1 MYHHSQ
7 NRELLKD
14 LHKLINDMRKGSIQ
28 LLEYQAKQKLKDL
41 LLNPGDAVDHIDHP
55 VDSFCLQGTRQNVLR
70 DIYDWAED
78 TKSPTICWL
87 PGLAGTGKSTVSRT
101 VARDLRDRCL
111 GGCFFFKK
119 GAGNRAGGRT
129 IFSIIAYQL
138 ALNFP
143 PVRQY
148 IIDAVQEDPSS
159 VMRSMNEQ
167 WRILI
172 REPLNKVQDKKFITV
187 VLVVDALDEC
197 DADDRRNMMA
207 LLTECPDV
215 LKVFITSRPEFDIE
229 AHFARHQQLHRE
241 IALHRV
247 KMAGS
252 PDSRLDSIID
262 DSHPVRSAYDAT
274 YMPVLDPIL
283 NGTPA
288 EAQGKA
294 YDSFTQIIGSLIL
307 LANPLSMASLAVLL
321 GVEEHDVAGTV
332 DPLRSVLDVPRDD
345 GPIKLFHLSFRDF
358 LLSKSAGDLKVDEN
372 STHAKLASRCLRH
385 LEGELRTDICDL
397 KSPGRSRFDI
407 DQDTINQKIPQ
418 ETQYACRYWVHHVI
432 GSGKQLQD
440 NDEEHQFLKRFFLNW
455 IEVLCLTGLFFES
468 PKMLQELLKI
478 VDKTSGS
485 EIFKFV
491 QDAIRFIH
499 FFRDGIE
506 KTPLQLYHSGILF
519 SPSLSIVPQ
528 PFEDRRCPESVMRL
542 PAVDSD
548 WPQNVQTFEL
558 GRKASSIQ
566 LAFLSNNIITT
577 WGFTA
582 DVKIWDISSGSCLK
596 TLKDWKDI
604 RSSDR
609 PSTILVIGWSISRVA
624 FSNDGMSLCSIS
636 NVATDLESEPVFFIH
651 DLDSGECTSQV
662 PIRNGYDEIFLSTK
676 DWLAVSSSG
685 HQTVIFDL
693 KTGTISHEMDKLT
706 TGSLAI
712 SSDAKLLAT
721 ASEDNIVRVWNL
733 SPQQSTRVGMFHPRD
748 VEFLTITPDGSTVVS
763 ACRNQVKTW
772 DVSSGICIET
782 LGESDP
788 MRFRTAT
795 EDGSYC
801 VMSSGRNVEVWSRN
815 PWRLFKSLRR
825 EEEPP
830 HPNSGPW
837 AISENGELLALP
849 LFHNGMRKTEIWDVY
864 RGLLRQALDFSPP
877 SDSKAVLSPD
887 GSLIAYTNETS
898 IEIRQISESCKFL
911 TRIKDVHPFNLTSLS
926 FHGHKLVGILITGEI
941 MSWDTKTGNLINSCQ
956 TGIWCLGKSFINYE
970 VLLGH
975 VGPNVHLRQDVLKE
989 LQVSNDN
996 IWITR
1001 DDERVLWL
1009 PPDYRPYDYRHS
1021 GLSAYASGS
1030 TIVIGTQSGRVL
1042 ILCMAD

>member
-1 MYHHSQ
+1 SIAAGEEIRAKIVEGTAETVILMFEYAFRLEDFSGYLEDLHKVKIQLHDAGSFCEMYHHSQ

-28 LLEYQAKQKLKDL
+28 LLEYQAKQKFKDL

-119 GAGNRAGGRT
+119 GADNRAGGRT

-187 VLVVDALDEC
+187 VLVVDALDEY

-229 AHFARHQQLHRE
+229 AHFTRHQQLYRE

-247 KMAGS
+247 KMVDIKTDITMFLKHCIRKFLLDHNSCHRKRELQLDPDWPGSDRFQALVTRSIPLFITAATFIRLIESIYWAGS

-345 GPIKLFHLSFRDF
+345 GPIKLSHLSFRDF

-440 NDEEHQFLKRFFLNW
+440 NDEEHQFLKRFFLN
-455 IEVLCLTGLFFES
+455 
-468 PKMLQELLKI
+468 
-478 VDKTSGS
+478 
-485 EIFKFV
+485 
-491 QDAIRFIH
+491 
-499 FFRDGIE
+499 
-506 KTPLQLYHSGILF
+506 
-519 SPSLSIVPQ
+519 
-528 PFEDRRCPESVMRL
+528 
-542 PAVDSD
+542 
-548 WPQNVQTFEL
+548 
-558 GRKASSIQ
+558 
-566 LAFLSNNIITT
+566 
-577 WGFTA
+577 
-582 DVKIWDISSGSCLK
+582 
-596 TLKDWKDI
+596 
-604 RSSDR
+604 
-609 PSTILVIGWSISRVA
+609 
-624 FSNDGMSLCSIS
+624 
-636 NVATDLESEPVFFIH
+636 
-651 DLDSGECTSQV
+651 
-662 PIRNGYDEIFLSTK
+662 
-676 DWLAVSSSG
+676 
-685 HQTVIFDL
+685 
-693 KTGTISHEMDKLT
+693 
-706 TGSLAI
+706 
-712 SSDAKLLAT
+712 
-721 ASEDNIVRVWNL
+721 
-733 SPQQSTRVGMFHPRD
+733 
-748 VEFLTITPDGSTVVS
+748 
-763 ACRNQVKTW
+763 
-772 DVSSGICIET
+772 
-782 LGESDP
+782 
-788 MRFRTAT
+788 
-795 EDGSYC
+795 
-801 VMSSGRNVEVWSRN
+801 
-815 PWRLFKSLRR
+815 
-825 EEEPP
+825 
-830 HPNSGPW
+830 
-837 AISENGELLALP
+837 
-849 LFHNGMRKTEIWDVY
+849 
-864 RGLLRQALDFSPP
+864 
-877 SDSKAVLSPD
+877 
-887 GSLIAYTNETS
+887 
-898 IEIRQISESCKFL
+898 
-911 TRIKDVHPFNLTSLS
+911 
-926 FHGHKLVGILITGEI
+926 
-941 MSWDTKTGNLINSCQ
+941 
-956 TGIWCLGKSFINYE
+956 
-970 VLLGH
+970 
-975 VGPNVHLRQDVLKE
+975 
-989 LQVSNDN
+989 
-996 IWITR
+996 
-1001 DDERVLWL
+1001 
-1009 PPDYRPYDYRHS
+1009 
-1021 GLSAYASGS
+1021 
-1030 TIVIGTQSGRVL
+1030 
-1042 ILCMAD
+1042 

>member
-1 MYHHSQ
+1 MSPNAISTGTQAKQDDYLVGLEQYGLQQPSAQQKLTPLDMNIPRLYGIRLVLCFPLTSGADKFQIYENLKKGLGHTVTSIPWIAEVIGPEEGQDPKAGRVQIVDSPIGYKFPRAIISIDDIPHRESLSLSSIAAGEEIRAKIVEGTAETVILMFEYAFRLEDFSGYLEDLHKVKIQLHDAGSFCEMYHHSQ

-14 LHKLINDMRKGSIQ
+14 LHKLINDIRKGSIQ

-167 WRILI
+167 LRILI

-187 VLVVDALDEC
+187 VLVVDTFDEC

-229 AHFARHQQLHRE
+229 AHFTL
-241 IALHRV
+241 
-247 KMAGS
+247 
-252 PDSRLDSIID
+252 
-262 DSHPVRSAYDAT
+262 RSAYDAT

-358 LLSKSAGDLKVDEN
+358 LLSNSAGDLKVDEN

-397 KSPGRSRFDI
+397 KSLGRSRFDI

-440 NDEEHQFLKRFFLNW
+440 NNEEHQFLKRFFLNW

-478 VDKTSGS
+478 VDV
-485 EIFKFV
+485 I
-491 QDAIRFIH
+491 
-499 FFRDGIE
+499 
-506 KTPLQLYHSGILF
+506 
-519 SPSLSIVPQ
+519 
-528 PFEDRRCPESVMRL
+528 
-542 PAVDSD
+542 
-548 WPQNVQTFEL
+548 
-558 GRKASSIQ
+558 
-566 LAFLSNNIITT
+566 
-577 WGFTA
+577 
-582 DVKIWDISSGSCLK
+582 
-596 TLKDWKDI
+596 
-604 RSSDR
+604 
-609 PSTILVIGWSISRVA
+609 TILP
-624 FSNDGMSLCSIS
+624 FY
-636 NVATDLESEPVFFIH
+636 ES
-651 DLDSGECTSQV
+651 
-662 PIRNGYDEIFLSTK
+662 
-676 DWLAVSSSG
+676 
-685 HQTVIFDL
+685 
-693 KTGTISHEMDKLT
+693 
-706 TGSLAI
+706 
-712 SSDAKLLAT
+712 
-721 ASEDNIVRVWNL
+721 
-733 SPQQSTRVGMFHPRD
+733 
-748 VEFLTITPDGSTVVS
+748 
-763 ACRNQVKTW
+763 
-772 DVSSGICIET
+772 
-782 LGESDP
+782 
-788 MRFRTAT
+788 
-795 EDGSYC
+795 
-801 VMSSGRNVEVWSRN
+801 
-815 PWRLFKSLRR
+815 
-825 EEEPP
+825 
-830 HPNSGPW
+830 
-837 AISENGELLALP
+837 
-849 LFHNGMRKTEIWDVY
+849 
-864 RGLLRQALDFSPP
+864 
-877 SDSKAVLSPD
+877 
-887 GSLIAYTNETS
+887 
-898 IEIRQISESCKFL
+898 
-911 TRIKDVHPFNLTSLS
+911 
-926 FHGHKLVGILITGEI
+926 
-941 MSWDTKTGNLINSCQ
+941 
-956 TGIWCLGKSFINYE
+956 
-970 VLLGH
+970 
-975 VGPNVHLRQDVLKE
+975 
-989 LQVSNDN
+989 
-996 IWITR
+996 
-1001 DDERVLWL
+1001 
-1009 PPDYRPYDYRHS
+1009 
-1021 GLSAYASGS
+1021 
-1030 TIVIGTQSGRVL
+1030 
-1042 ILCMAD
+1042 

>member
-1 MYHHSQ
+1 MTDAFRLEDFSGYLEDLHKVKIQLHDAGSFCEMYHHSQ

-70 DIYDWAED
+70 DIYDWTED
-78 TKSPTICWL
+78 TESPTVCWL
-87 PGLAGTGKSTVSRT
+87 PGLAGTGKSTISRT
-101 VARDLRDRCL
+101 VARDLKGRCL
-111 GGCFFFKK
+111 GGSFFFKK

-247 KMAGS
+247 KMVDIKTDITMFLKHCIRKFLLDHNSCHRKKELQLDPDWPGSDRFQALVTRSIPLFIAAATFIRLIESIYWAGS

-283 NGTPA
+283 NDTPA

-478 VDKTSGS
+478 VDV
-485 EIFKFV
+485 I
-491 QDAIRFIH
+491 
-499 FFRDGIE
+499 
-506 KTPLQLYHSGILF
+506 
-519 SPSLSIVPQ
+519 
-528 PFEDRRCPESVMRL
+528 
-542 PAVDSD
+542 
-548 WPQNVQTFEL
+548 
-558 GRKASSIQ
+558 
-566 LAFLSNNIITT
+566 
-577 WGFTA
+577 
-582 DVKIWDISSGSCLK
+582 
-596 TLKDWKDI
+596 
-604 RSSDR
+604 
-609 PSTILVIGWSISRVA
+609 TILP
-624 FSNDGMSLCSIS
+624 FY
-636 NVATDLESEPVFFIH
+636 ES
-651 DLDSGECTSQV
+651 
-662 PIRNGYDEIFLSTK
+662 
-676 DWLAVSSSG
+676 
-685 HQTVIFDL
+685 
-693 KTGTISHEMDKLT
+693 
-706 TGSLAI
+706 
-712 SSDAKLLAT
+712 
-721 ASEDNIVRVWNL
+721 
-733 SPQQSTRVGMFHPRD
+733 
-748 VEFLTITPDGSTVVS
+748 
-763 ACRNQVKTW
+763 
-772 DVSSGICIET
+772 
-782 LGESDP
+782 
-788 MRFRTAT
+788 
-795 EDGSYC
+795 
-801 VMSSGRNVEVWSRN
+801 
-815 PWRLFKSLRR
+815 
-825 EEEPP
+825 
-830 HPNSGPW
+830 
-837 AISENGELLALP
+837 
-849 LFHNGMRKTEIWDVY
+849 
-864 RGLLRQALDFSPP
+864 
-877 SDSKAVLSPD
+877 
-887 GSLIAYTNETS
+887 
-898 IEIRQISESCKFL
+898 
-911 TRIKDVHPFNLTSLS
+911 
-926 FHGHKLVGILITGEI
+926 
-941 MSWDTKTGNLINSCQ
+941 
-956 TGIWCLGKSFINYE
+956 
-970 VLLGH
+970 
-975 VGPNVHLRQDVLKE
+975 
-989 LQVSNDN
+989 
-996 IWITR
+996 
-1001 DDERVLWL
+1001 
-1009 PPDYRPYDYRHS
+1009 
-1021 GLSAYASGS
+1021 
-1030 TIVIGTQSGRVL
+1030 
-1042 ILCMAD
+1042 

>member
-1 MYHHSQ
+1 M
-7 NRELLKD
+7 
-14 LHKLINDMRKGSIQ
+14 
-28 LLEYQAKQKLKDL
+28 
-41 LLNPGDAVDHIDHP
+41 
-55 VDSFCLQGTRQNVLR
+55 
-70 DIYDWAED
+70 
-78 TKSPTICWL
+78 
-87 PGLAGTGKSTVSRT
+87 
-101 VARDLRDRCL
+101 
-111 GGCFFFKK
+111 
-119 GAGNRAGGRT
+119 
-129 IFSIIAYQL
+129 
-138 ALNFP
+138 
-143 PVRQY
+143 
-148 IIDAVQEDPSS
+148 SS
-159 VMRSMNEQ
+159 
-167 WRILI
+167 
-172 REPLNKVQDKKFITV
+172 
-187 VLVVDALDEC
+187 
-197 DADDRRNMMA
+197 
-207 LLTECPDV
+207 
-215 LKVFITSRPEFDIE
+215 
-229 AHFARHQQLHRE
+229 
-241 IALHRV
+241 
-247 KMAGS
+247 
-252 PDSRLDSIID
+252 
-262 DSHPVRSAYDAT
+262 
-274 YMPVLDPIL
+274 
-283 NGTPA
+283 
-288 EAQGKA
+288 
-294 YDSFTQIIGSLIL
+294 
-307 LANPLSMASLAVLL
+307 
-321 GVEEHDVAGTV
+321 
-332 DPLRSVLDVPRDD
+332 
-345 GPIKLFHLSFRDF
+345 
-358 LLSKSAGDLKVDEN
+358 
-372 STHAKLASRCLRH
+372 
-385 LEGELRTDICDL
+385 
-397 KSPGRSRFDI
+397 
-407 DQDTINQKIPQ
+407 
-418 ETQYACRYWVHHVI
+418 
-432 GSGKQLQD
+432 
-440 NDEEHQFLKRFFLNW
+440 
-455 IEVLCLTGLFFES
+455 
-468 PKMLQELLKI
+468 
-478 VDKTSGS
+478 KTSGS

-519 SPSLSIVPQ
+519 SPSSSIVPQ

-609 PSTILVIGWSISRVA
+609 LLTIPAIGWFLEGSLLAIGAKGRIDIWNFNSHSLIHCLLLKGRSISRVA

-636 NVATDLESEPVFFIH
+636 KVATELCSDPVFFIH
-651 DLDSGECTSQV
+651 DLDTGECTSQV
-662 PIRNGYDEIFLSTK
+662 PIRNGYDVICLSTK
-676 DWLAVSSSG
+676 GQWISCVADKSVWLSAWDSSNVLNWVNLGSRDRYSFIQFSPDGSLLAMTWKNGYFRIWQTATKQCIWTLQYPYKVTIDKLSLTQDWLAVSSSG
-685 HQTVIFDL
+685 NQTVIFDL
-693 KTGTISHEMDKLT
+693 KTGTISHEMDNLT

-748 VEFLTITPDGSTVVS
+748 VEFLTMTSDGSTVVS

-837 AISENGELLALP
+837 VISENGELLALP

-911 TRIKDVHPFNLTSLS
+911 TSIKDVHPFNLTSLS

-1001 DDERVLWL
+1001 YDERVLWL